1 MSSTARTGRVA
12 TGDGAAIAFALHGSP
27 SASPP
32 VIVVPD
38 LLQVKE
44 DLAATAAAL
53 AGDRLVCAVDLRG
66 MGESAQCPP
75 MPPAT
80 EPPEITLMQLATD
93 VFDVVLHVLA
103 GNPDRPAAGRFV
115 VMGFGLGGLVAQY
128 LALLMRGRD
137 DLALD
142 KLVVVASAPMTPS
155 RGSLVNSA
163 MQILASQ
170 KAGMRP
176 AAFGPDK
183 SLANSWV
190 FGNLSPQF
198 SAKHAELAARLV
210 ADLLAHNRSR
220 NIAEEQ
226 VFAMQGVN
234 LTDQL
239 GLLRVPTLVI
249 HGSQDTMIDPWY
261 ASMFSEV
268 VGNAKVVL
276 VDGAGHWVHIMEPD
290 RVLCELQDFLAN

>member
-1 MSSTARTGRVA
+1 
-12 TGDGAAIAFALHGSP
+12 
-27 SASPP
+27 
-32 VIVVPD
+32 
-38 LLQVKE
+38 
-44 DLAATAAAL
+44 
-53 AGDRLVCAVDLRG
+53 

-220 NIAEEQ
+220 NIAGQSIWHQNTWPAGANEQHTEEQ